1 MLLDVGWRDVAA
13 LLTSATIMSGIV
25 IAWVKYRLAGDF
37 ASKSDIADM
46 SRRMEGVE
54 HQMATMPTRDDLR
67 RVTERVTKA
76 ARQDQDFVLKLE
88 ARVKDEAAKTV
99 AAAGRDQGLT
109 EETISAI
116 TSRILGI
123 AA

>member
-67 RVTERVTKA
+67 RVTERVGGLEKEVA
-76 ARQDQDFVLKLE
+76 VVSAEVRAIRDSASLIQQDVRFLVTHHIKSGD
-88 ARVKDEAAKTV
+88 
-99 AAAGRDQGLT
+99 
-109 EETISAI
+109 
-116 TSRILGI
+116 
-123 AA
+123 

>member
-1 MLLDVGWRDVAA
+1 MRRAETMLQDIGWRDVGA

-54 HQMATMPTRDDLR
+54 VQMRQSPTHADMAKLSDRLSVVERGVAVGNAELGGIRDGMARIERDLNLL
-67 RVTERVTKA
+67 V
-76 ARQDQDFVLKLE
+76 QHHI
-88 ARVKDEAAKTV
+88 KT
-99 AAAGRDQGLT
+99 G
-109 EETISAI
+109 S
-116 TSRILGI
+116 
-123 AA
+123 